1 MNQEA
6 LFYESFNQA
15 LTAVVA
21 ACGGAKKV
29 GSILFPEKTADA
41 ARSQL
46 LDCLNDDRPAKLS
59 PEHII
64 MVLRMG
70 QEVGCHAAINYISS
84 EAGYSTPQPI
94 TPEDEAAK
102 LQREFI
108 QSMKAMQSLTEKMER
123 KGLL

>member
-1 MNQEA
+1 MSQDA

-15 LTAVVA
+15 LTAVVQ
-21 ACGGAKKV
+21 ACGGAKRV
-29 GSILFPEKTADA
+29 GSMLFPEKSADA

-46 LDCLNDDRPAKLS
+46 LDCLNDERPAKLS

-64 MVLRMG
+64 MMLRMG
-70 QEVGCHAAINYISS
+70 QEIGCHAAINYLSG
-84 EAGYSTPQPI
+84 EAGYSNPQPV

-108 QSMKAMQSLTEKMER
+108 QSMKAMRSLTEKMER